1 MRHWNRRAIWNQ
13 KTHGRSGLRGA
24 SAAGFSLIEAM
35 VAMVVLAFGI
45 LGLAAMMTD
54 GIAYMNMSQAD
65 FIAQQKAEAAIE
77 SIFYAR
83 DSKIYTWAQLQN
95 VSTPGGV
102 FLNGP
107 EVLCDPGPDGVIDTA
122 DDILANVDVI
132 YAPNTAGSDTLTG
145 PDAIKMPLS
154 AYKRTVVIA
163 NVAGDPNV
171 RTITVTINY
180 IAGRFQRTYTLTSYI
195 SRFS

>member
-1 MRHWNRRAIWNQ
+1 MTISSPTTIWNR
-13 KTHGRSGLRGA
+13 KTRGNRTLRSV

-35 VAMVVLAFGI
+35 IAMAVLSFGV

-54 GIAYMNMSQAD
+54 GIAYMNMSQQD

-83 DSKIYTWAQLQN
+83 DSKIYSWAQLQN
-95 VSTPGGV
+95 TSTVPGV
-102 FLNGP
+102 FLTVP
-107 EVLCDPGPDGVIDTA
+107 EVLCDPGPDGIVDTV
-122 DDILANVDVI
+122 DDNLANVDVI
-132 YAPNTAGSDTLTG
+132 WAPGPNGILTD
-145 PDAIKMPLS
+145 PVNATRMSLS
-154 AYKRTVVIA
+154 SFRRTIVIA
-163 NVAGDPNV
+163 NVPTDPNV

-180 IAGRFQRTYTLTSYI
+180 TAGHFKRTYTLTSYI

>member
-1 MRHWNRRAIWNQ
+1 MTISSPTTIWNR
-13 KTHGRSGLRGA
+13 KTRGNRTLRSV

-35 VAMVVLAFGI
+35 IAMAVLSFGV

-54 GIAYMNMSQAD
+54 GIAYMNMSQQD

-83 DSKIYTWAQLQN
+83 DSKIYSWAQLQN
-95 VSTPGGV
+95 TSTAPGV
-102 FLNGP
+102 FLTVP
-107 EVLCDPGPDGVIDTA
+107 EVLCDPGPDGVVDTV
-122 DDILANVDVI
+122 DDNVNNVDVI
-132 YAPNTAGSDTLTG
+132 WAPGPNGILTD
-145 PDAIKMPLS
+145 PVNATRMSLS
-154 AYKRTVVIA
+154 SFRRTIVIA
-163 NVAGDPNV
+163 NVPTDPNV

-180 IAGRFQRTYTLTSYI
+180 TAGHFKRTYTLTSYI

>member
-1 MRHWNRRAIWNQ
+1 MTISSQRTIWNC
-13 KTHGRSGLRGA
+13 KKRCNRTHRFA
-24 SAAGFSLIEAM
+24 SPAGFSLIEAM
-35 VAMVVLAFGI
+35 IAMVVLAFGV

-83 DSKIYTWAQLQN
+83 DSKIYSWAQLQN
-95 VSTPGGV
+95 VSTAPGV
-102 FLNGP
+102 FLDGP
-107 EVLCDPGPDGVIDTA
+107 EVLCDPGPDGIVDTV
-122 DDILANVDVI
+122 DDNVNNLDVI
-132 YAPNTAGSDTLTG
+132 WAPGPNGILTD
-145 PDAIKMPLS
+145 PANAIKMPLAS
-154 AYKRTVVIA
+154 YTRTIVIA
-163 NVAGDPNV
+163 NVAADPNV

-180 IAGRFQRTYTLTSYI
+180 TAGRFKRSYTLTSYI

>member
-1 MRHWNRRAIWNQ
+1 MTISSQRAIWNR
-13 KTHGRSGLRGA
+13 KAGNNRTRRSA

-35 VAMVVLAFGI
+35 IAMVVLAFGV

-65 FIAQQKAEAAIE
+65 FIAQQKAEAAVE

-95 VSTPGGV
+95 ASTAPGV
-102 FLNGP
+102 FLTAP
-107 EVLCDPGPDGVIDTA
+107 EVLCDPGPDGIVDTV
-122 DDILANVDVI
+122 DDNVGNVDVI
-132 YAPNTAGSDTLTG
+132 WAPGANGILTD
-145 PDAIKMPLS
+145 PANAIKMPLS
-154 AYKRTVVIA
+154 SFTRTIVIA
-163 NVAGDPNV
+163 DVPGDPNV

-180 IAGRFQRTYTLTSYI
+180 TAGRFQRTYTLTSYI